1 MSAVRCLAAGV
12 AIALLITL
20 IDISP
25 VVAEKFPVLDNRAG
39 IIKSQCQPMIV
50 LATIPNG
57 DNIGLDV
64 YEMNDRAKSH
74 FSAAELLAP
83 RSSFG
88 DNAFIIETT
97 VIGEGYFAL
106 MKFRRVVDLGGESYV
121 FAIVWEDVVYGI
133 HGGRPHFVMDVLSDH
148 YERFIDI
155 YLDVNDASCA
165 SKHES

>member
-1 MSAVRCLAAGV
+1 MMSAVRCLAAGV

-20 IDISP
+20 FDISP

-39 IIKSQCQPMIV
+39 LIKSQCQPMTV

-106 MKFRRVVDLGGESYV
+106 MKFRRVVDLGGESYGNYV
-121 FAIVWEDVVYGI
+121 GEC
-133 HGGRPHFVMDVLSDH
+133 RK
-148 YERFIDI
+148 
-155 YLDVNDASCA
+155 YLDYIPALSYII
-165 SKHES
+165 KHKQELDDEEKGTRQSVPQGHLPS